1 MSFSIETYEARRLEG
16 MVALYNA
23 ETAFEP
29 HIAPLDAETFEALV
43 AAKSYFDPTGL
54 FVAVEKGEVVGWA
67 HACVSGGTEPYHRP
81 DLRAAHIRMLL
92 YPRERLDVGAALVS
106 EATAWLKRSGLRE
119 LGAMHTKAG
128 YPFYRGL
135 WLGGEPMGGPAFPHV
150 QLAFAVGGYK
160 LIEESIFMVA
170 ELASAPPEAQA
181 AATLEYRTFPAA
193 MEREAMRESWIGFK
207 PMVIRATADGE
218 DVGHI
223 GWVVLPQ
230 VAARLGSPCV
240 NIWTLGVREE
250 HRRKGIGTAL
260 ASRALRRGYEL
271 GARFASVGTQLS
283 NAPAHGTYAKLGFAP
298 YCVMVGRTLSLDGVE
313 EVDGEAG

>member
-1 MSFSIETYEARRLEG
+1 MRFSIETYDVRHLEG

-29 HIAPLDAETFEALV
+29 HITPLDAETFEGLV
-43 AAKSYFDPTGL
+43 AAKSYFDPSGL

-67 HACVSGGTEPYHRP
+67 HACVSGGTESYHAP

-92 YPRERLDVGAALVS
+92 YPREHLDIGAALVS
-106 EATAWLKRSGLRE
+106 ETTAWLKRSGLGE
-119 LGAMHTKAG
+119 LGAMHNKHG

-135 WLGGEPMGGPAFPHV
+135 WLGGEPMGAPVLPHV
-150 QLAFAVGGYK
+150 QLALEVGGYK
-160 LIEESIFMVA
+160 LSEESVFMVA
-170 ELASAPPEAQA
+170 ELTAPPPEAQA
-181 AATLEYRTFPAA
+181 ASPLEYRAFPAA
-193 MEREAMRESWIGFK
+193 MEREAMRESWIGFE
-207 PMVIRATADGE
+207 PMVMGAMADGAE
-218 DVGHI
+218 VGRI

-250 HRRKGIGTAL
+250 HRREGIGTAL

-298 YCVMVGRTLSLDGVE
+298 YCVMVGRTLSLDAAE
-313 EVDGEAG
+313 EAGGEAG